1 MAPSR
6 TGSRSRS
13 RGSPAW
19 RRTKRSGRSR
29 RSGMRKPGPLPRRK
43 RPLSKPPP
51 PKSNNNQRTTE
62 APRRR
67 RPRKSRTKLFVFF
80 IIIITIKIIK
90 INIQRI
96 ISTYHNNTHTRSKK
110 ITHIHFAVLE
120 GRMLLER
127 CRIAIYTREH
137 TQNRFTRHKQ
147 ASRHPLFLFRRK

>member
-90 INIQRI
+90 LNIQRI
-96 ISTYHNNTHTRSKK
+96 ISTYHNTHTRSKE
-110 ITHIHFAVLE
+110 ITHTHFAVLE

-137 TQNRFTRHKQ
+137 TQNRFTDTQ
-147 ASRHPLFLFRRK
+147 ASKQTPPFSI